1 MCVRK
6 RFAKSFFENFIQKN
20 QLLFLFTTMAD
31 KQPDEKKIT
40 DFEILQEDDE
50 FEEFEDGVL
59 TTNLSSN
66 FEKKYLDIT
75 QMIASLV
82 MS

>member
-1 MCVRK
+1 
-6 RFAKSFFENFIQKN
+6 
-20 QLLFLFTTMAD
+20 MAD